1 MKLIIDNI
9 ELATVSSKFDA
20 DFSIFF
26 TFFFFNSEFDF
37 D

>member
-20 DFSIFF
+20 DFF
-26 TFFFFNSEFDF
+26 FFFFNSEFDF